1 MYVLGGRKDVLL
13 RIEKN
18 PVCYLDKYL
27 HKLCLITIILWDRY
41 HYSIWQRDI
50 LILRTAELNDV
61 LKDTQLGVA
70 ILFGFGLVIF
80 LCSMLPRETV
90 LPWFCCWVFSN
101 VRCLLV
107 TQSCPTLC
115 DPVYGSATTRLLC
128 PRNPPGTNTGVRC
141 HSFSREC
148 EVRSS

>member
-1 MYVLGGRKDVLL
+1 MLL
-13 RIEKN
+13 ITEKN

-27 HKLCLITIILWDRY
+27 YKLRLITTILWDRY
-41 HYSIWQRDI
+41 HYPVWQRGS
-50 LILRTAELNDV
+50 LILRTAELHDV

-70 ILFGFGLVIF
+70 ILFGLGLVIF
-80 LCSMLPRETV
+80 LYSMLPRETV

-115 DPVYGSATTRLLC
+115 DPVYGS
-128 PRNPPGTNTGVRC
+128 PPGSSVHGILQARIL
-141 HSFSREC
+141 EC
-148 EVRSS
+148 VAIPSPGNVKWEVLNSKKYL